1 MASAGILFGLMFLFM
16 FLCIPVGIAIALACC
31 GLALITGTVDLSL
44 IPSKMVMGND
54 SFIFL
59 AVPMFTFAGYLMEE
73 GNLSERLV
81 DWVNKLFGRAHGSM
95 GVVTIVTC
103 AIFAALTGSGAATTA
118 SVGAI
123 MYPLMRKAGYAD
135 QDAAG
140 IIASGGVLGPIIPP
154 SIPMIIYGS
163 AMGVSISAMFLGG
176 VIPGLIMAGGFL
188 VYNRWYAVHHKL
200 PRSEVKYTVKE
211 KLQATWKSLGVL
223 FLPVLI
229 LGGIYGGLFTPTEAA
244 AAAIVYSTILMVFYK
259 RFSFKRYFRVMQ
271 RTASTTGVILLIVAI
286 SNAFSFLLTKERIPT
301 TLTDAAVPLLH
312 NQYIYL
318 AVVII
323 IFLIAGALMDTAPA
337 LLILAPILV
346 PIGVEFGLSELHLG
360 VLMCIIMIS
369 GLITPP
375 FGLNLFTISST
386 SGVSFEKATKGAL
399 PMIII
404 CIIVCILCAYIPQL
418 ITFLPSVVGT

>member
-1 MASAGILFGLMFLFM
+1 
-16 FLCIPVGIAIALACC
+16 
-31 GLALITGTVDLSL
+31 
-44 IPSKMVMGND
+44 
-54 SFIFL
+54 
-59 AVPMFTFAGYLMEE
+59 
-73 GNLSERLV
+73 
-81 DWVNKLFGRAHGSM
+81 
-95 GVVTIVTC
+95 
-103 AIFAALTGSGAATTA
+103 
-118 SVGAI
+118 
-123 MYPLMRKAGYAD
+123 
-135 QDAAG
+135 
-140 IIASGGVLGPIIPP
+140 
-154 SIPMIIYGS
+154 
-163 AMGVSISAMFLGG
+163 
-176 VIPGLIMAGGFL
+176 
-188 VYNRWYAVHHKL
+188 
-200 PRSEVKYTVKE
+200 
-211 KLQATWKSLGVL
+211 
-223 FLPVLI
+223 
-229 LGGIYGGLFTPTEAA
+229 
-244 AAAIVYSTILMVFYK
+244 
-259 RFSFKRYFRVMQ
+259 MQ

-323 IFLIAGALMDTAPA
+323 IFLIAGALMDTSPA

-346 PIGVEFGLSELHLG
+346 PIGVEFGLGELHLG

-418 ITFLPSVVGT
+418 ITFLPSVVGS